1 MGHLRIFGDGSGR
14 KSEACRSRLATWT
27 SGALLGA
34 LVLSGCQ
41 SASLNS
47 GLPSNS
53 APPPPL
59 AAAPDPALQP
69 AVSPVD
75 GFWEPTSGG
84 VTYKTQFKDGQFIT
98 RSNEGGLI
106 LAKGS
111 YTTSPEGMVQLQ
123 WVSGAY
129 KETVTADCNRPT
141 ADTLVCT
148 PSRGSQLSLRR
159 AASTT

>member
-1 MGHLRIFGDGSGR
+1 MKRFDFKKGAHTTRTPWII
-14 KSEACRSRLATWT
+14 ALA
-27 SGALLGA
+27 GAV
-34 LVLSGCQ
+34 VLSGC
-41 SASLNS
+41 SSGSLNGGFS
-47 GLPSNS
+47 GNS
-53 APPPPL
+53 RPAPPTATTPEPVVEAAL
-59 AAAPDPALQP
+59 A
-69 AVSPVD
+69 PVD
-75 GFWEPTSGG
+75 GFWVPTTGG

-111 YTTSPEGMVQLQ
+111 YTASPEGGVKLQ

-141 ADTLVCT
+141 PDTLTCT

-159 AASTT
+159 AYGSS